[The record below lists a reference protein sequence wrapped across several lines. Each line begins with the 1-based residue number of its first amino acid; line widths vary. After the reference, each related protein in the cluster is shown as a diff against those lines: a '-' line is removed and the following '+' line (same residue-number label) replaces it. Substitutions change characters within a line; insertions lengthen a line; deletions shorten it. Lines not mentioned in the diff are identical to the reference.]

1 MKKIRVNSRVILEVF
16 TKKKER
22 VLKIKQILKKKI
34 DSKQK
39 TLRLNAQAPTVLVCS
54 PPLMHITYLMVA
66 HASPVLTPTSQSG
79 TGFHVHFTLSKA
91 QYSK

>member
-1 MKKIRVNSRVILEVF
+1 MKKPSSDFGGVYEE
-16 TKKKER
+16 KEACS
-22 VLKIKQILKKKI
+22 KIKQMLKKI

-54 PPLMHITYLMVA
+54 PPLMYITYLVVA
-66 HASPVLTPTSQSG
+66 HVSRMLTSTSQSG
-79 TGFHVHFTLSKA
+79 TGFHVHFILTKA